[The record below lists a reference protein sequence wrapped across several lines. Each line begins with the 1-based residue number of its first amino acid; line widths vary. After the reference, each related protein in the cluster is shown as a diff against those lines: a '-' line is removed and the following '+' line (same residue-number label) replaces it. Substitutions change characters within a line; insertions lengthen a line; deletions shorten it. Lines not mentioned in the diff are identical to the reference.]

1 MGGGGNTFV
10 EREDVKNIQN
20 IMGGGGGEGGD
31 LKLRGNIHL

>member
-1 MGGGGNTFV
+1 M

-20 IMGGGGGEGGD
+20 IMGGGGGGD

>member
-20 IMGGGGGEGGD
+20 IMGGGGGGGGGG
-31 LKLRGNIHL
+31 RGEI